1 MQNFIEY
8 VVKGLVKH
16 PEQVTVSPVERNGA
30 TVYELRLES
39 TDVGRVVGRNGKT
52 INAIRSL
59 MIAGSAR
66 KGVRCSLDIVEE
78 NPRRR

>member
-1 MQNFIEY
+1 
-8 VVKGLVKH
+8 
-16 PEQVTVSPVERNGA
+16 
-30 TVYELRLES
+30 LES
-39 TDVGRVVGRNGKT
+39 TDVGRVVGRSGKT